1 MSSAT
6 VLLFLLL
13 QVTPAQQSNGSPGS
27 DPSTKPPPAAGASET
42 QPAPIDELPVSLTR
56 IQRALSNPTALKVYD
71 PVMRD
76 GRPVYRVDIEGER
89 IDMQTLLGKESLR
102 GAVPYGGMTHQE
114 FLDMVTP
121 DDVRGYAA
129 FSNARG
135 DHRRGHVDRA
145 AVGGPE
151 GDRRRSRKRRTRAS
165 RKRREKKSKRR
176 SKRCARRGAPPGCP
190 RSSAAATFPRQK
202 PLDLGDRPRHTAREP
217 LQSRL
222 SQQERIFDPHADVP
236 ILLHHRPHLLDE
248 GEVLGRLGKVV
259 ERGLSDVDAGFDDER
274 HARAEWP
281 SARRHRALPCRSS
294 ATRRGSTRS

>member
-76 GRPVYRVDIEGER
+76 GRPVYRVDIEGAR

-129 FSNARG
+129 FSNAEGITVAATSIALQWAVLKAIDVHKKAQDAREQEAA
-135 DHRRGHVDRA
+135 RKQVEEALEALRKARRA
-145 AVGGPE
+145 AGLPE
-151 GDRRRSRKRRTRAS
+151 K
-165 RKRREKKSKRR
+165 
-176 SKRCARRGAPPGCP
+176 
-190 RSSAAATFPRQK
+190 
-202 PLDLGDRPRHTAREP
+202 
-217 LQSRL
+217 
-222 SQQERIFDPHADVP
+222 
-236 ILLHHRPHLLDE
+236 
-248 GEVLGRLGKVV
+248 
-259 ERGLSDVDAGFDDER
+259 
-274 HARAEWP
+274 
-281 SARRHRALPCRSS
+281 
-294 ATRRGSTRS
+294 